1 MKNNIPLTPIEPFS
15 LEESQYVRGNEIW
28 KATTLIDYC
37 KAKGYKPFDL
47 PLAGIDLSTAH
58 FTYSCTA
65 TFIFQ
70 MKRVQNS
77 DLTYPI
83 ILDDFGQIAD
93 GCLRICK
100 AILEGKTTIKAIRM
114 EDMPAYDKWEEN
126 KD

>member
-1 MKNNIPLTPIEPFS
+1 MINELPLTPIESFS
-15 LEESQYVRGNEIW
+15 LEESQYVRGSEIW
-28 KATTLIDYC
+28 KAITLIDYC

-58 FTYSCTA
+58 FTYECAA

-77 DLTYPI
+77 DLSYPI

-93 GCLRICK
+93 GWHRVCK

-114 EDMPAYDKWEEN
+114 DSMPAYDKWEET
-126 KD
+126 K